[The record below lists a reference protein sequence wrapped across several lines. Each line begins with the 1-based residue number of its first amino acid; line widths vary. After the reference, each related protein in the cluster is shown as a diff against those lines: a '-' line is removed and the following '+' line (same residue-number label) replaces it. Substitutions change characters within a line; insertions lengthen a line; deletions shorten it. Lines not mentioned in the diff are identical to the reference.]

1 MQILLTFGKD
11 DIFVILWQLCIV
23 NRKYCNSSLAIEVY
37 CGRSFMSHESGFLV
51 RMQERNKQISLTLTS
66 LLILRLTPRI
76 SSNLNFSLNSFL
88 KTGLILM
95 STFAEKDTSNPDSEK
110 ESKMRRYML
119 NKDADCLANILES
132 IQKIEEYVVSF
143 NNADELNSDTKS
155 FDAVL
160 MNFIVISEMAAKLS
174 DEFRISNSE
183 IEWWKIKG
191 LRNIVAHDY
200 FGVDAEEI
208 WQIIKNWL
216 PRLKSYINN
225 LDII

>member
-1 MQILLTFGKD
+1 ML
-11 DIFVILWQLCIV
+11 
-23 NRKYCNSSLAIEVY
+23 
-37 CGRSFMSHESGFLV
+37 
-51 RMQERNKQISLTLTS
+51 
-66 LLILRLTPRI
+66 
-76 SSNLNFSLNSFL
+76 
-88 KTGLILM
+88 
-95 STFAEKDTSNPDSEK
+95 TFAEKDTSNPDSEK

-132 IQKIEEYVVSF
+132 IQKIEEYVVLF

-160 MNFIVISEMAAKLS
+160 MNFIVIGEMAAKLS
-174 DEFRISNSE
+174 DEFRVSNSE

-216 PRLKSYINN
+216 PKLKSYINN

>member
-1 MQILLTFGKD
+1 
-11 DIFVILWQLCIV
+11 
-23 NRKYCNSSLAIEVY
+23 
-37 CGRSFMSHESGFLV
+37 
-51 RMQERNKQISLTLTS
+51 
-66 LLILRLTPRI
+66 
-76 SSNLNFSLNSFL
+76 
-88 KTGLILM
+88 
-95 STFAEKDTSNPDSEK
+95 
-110 ESKMRRYML
+110 ML
-119 NKDADCLANILES
+119 NKDVDCLANILES
-132 IQKIEEYVVSF
+132 IQKIEEYVVSL

-160 MNFIVISEMAAKLS
+160 MNFIVIGEMAAKLS

-216 PRLKSYINN
+216 PKLKSYINN

>member
-1 MQILLTFGKD
+1 
-11 DIFVILWQLCIV
+11 
-23 NRKYCNSSLAIEVY
+23 
-37 CGRSFMSHESGFLV
+37 MS
-51 RMQERNKQISLTLTS
+51 
-66 LLILRLTPRI
+66 
-76 SSNLNFSLNSFL
+76 
-88 KTGLILM
+88 
-95 STFAEKDTSNPDSEK
+95 
-110 ESKMRRYML
+110 
-119 NKDADCLANILES
+119 NKDADCFANILES

-160 MNFIVISEMAAKLS
+160 MNFIVIGEMAAKLS

-216 PRLKSYINN
+216 PKLKSYINN

>member
-1 MQILLTFGKD
+1 
-11 DIFVILWQLCIV
+11 
-23 NRKYCNSSLAIEVY
+23 
-37 CGRSFMSHESGFLV
+37 
-51 RMQERNKQISLTLTS
+51 
-66 LLILRLTPRI
+66 
-76 SSNLNFSLNSFL
+76 
-88 KTGLILM
+88 
-95 STFAEKDTSNPDSEK
+95 
-110 ESKMRRYML
+110 MRRYML

-143 NNADELNSDTKS
+143 NNADELNIDTKS

-160 MNFIVISEMAAKLS
+160 MNFIVIGEMAGKLS
-174 DEFRISNSE
+174 DDFRISNSE

-216 PRLKSYINN
+216 PKLKSYINN

>member
-1 MQILLTFGKD
+1 MLTFAGKD
-11 DIFVILWQLCIV
+11 
-23 NRKYCNSSLAIEVY
+23 
-37 CGRSFMSHESGFLV
+37 
-51 RMQERNKQISLTLTS
+51 TL
-66 LLILRLTPRI
+66 
-76 SSNLNFSLNSFL
+76 
-88 KTGLILM
+88 
-95 STFAEKDTSNPDSEK
+95 NPDSEK
-110 ESKMRRYML
+110 ESKMRRYMS

-160 MNFIVISEMAAKLS
+160 MNFIVIGEMAAKLS

-216 PRLKSYINN
+216 PKLKSYINN